1 MIRWTLATAA
11 VLLVAAQAAPVA
23 GQDRISIG
31 YLVASS
37 AAPIKVIQERD
48 LARKHGFEMDAKEFV
63 DLGAMDR
70 SFVLGE
76 YDVHSSLSMNT
87 FGEYLNR
94 GTDLVMILGSLY
106 PHTAIIVPKNSPYRT
121 LADLKGK
128 RFGTY
133 GIHGTSTAVLGV
145 IAQELAGLDIRKDM
159 KLFGSTPPALPTLLA
174 KGEVDAILVQP
185 PFGPRMVAS
194 GQYRILATTAEEWQ
208 QITGSKLPFAGIMAS
223 RKTIEA
229 KRPAIKKLVAAW
241 REAVDYIRQ
250 NPEALNAY
258 LASAKITDPAAQKI
272 AHEIMLPHYMNSF
285 AEKDVENIRTYWSRA
300 VKYGFMQ
307 KPVESQAWYTFEF
320 AR

>member
-1 MIRWTLATAA
+1 MTRWTLAAA
-11 VLLVAAQAAPVA
+11 ALLLVAGLGAPAAAQ
-23 GQDRISIG
+23 DKISIG

-37 AAPIKVIQERD
+37 AAPIKVIQERG
-48 LARKHGFEMDAKEFV
+48 LAKKHGFEMDAKEFL

-70 SFVLGE
+70 AFVLGE

-94 GTDLVMILGSLY
+94 GNDIVMILGSLY
-106 PHTAIIVPKNSPYRT
+106 PHTAIIVPKNSPYKK

-133 GIHGTSTAVLGV
+133 GIHGTSTATLGV

-159 KLFGSTPPALPTLLA
+159 QLFGSTPPALPALLA

-185 PFGPRMVAS
+185 PFGPRMVTS
-194 GQYRILATTAEEWQ
+194 GDYRILATTADEWQ
-208 QITGSKLPFAGIMAS
+208 QITGSKLPFAGLMAS
-223 RKTIEA
+223 RKTLEA
-229 KRPAIKKLVAAW
+229 KRPAVKKLVAAW
-241 REAVDYIRQ
+241 REAVDYIREH
-250 NPEALNAY
+250 PDSLNAY
-258 LASAKITDPAAQKI
+258 LASAKITEPAAQKI
-272 AHEIMLPHYMNSF
+272 AQQIMLPHYMNTF
-285 AEKDVENIRTYWSRA
+285 TEKEVENIRLYWDRA

-307 KPVESQAWYTFEF
+307 KAVESQNWYTFEF

>member
-1 MIRWTLATAA
+1 MFRWTLAAAA
-11 VLLVAAQAAPVA
+11 VLLVAVQAAPAA
-23 GQDRISIG
+23 GQDKISIG

-37 AAPIKVIQERD
+37 AAPIKIIQERD
-48 LARKHGFEMDAKEFV
+48 LAKKHGFEMEAKEFL

-70 SFVLGE
+70 AFALGE

-94 GTDLVMILGSLY
+94 GNDFVMVLGSLY
-106 PHTAIIVPKNSPYRT
+106 PHTAIIVPKSAPYRT
-121 LADLKGK
+121 LADLKGT

-145 IAQELAGLDIRKDM
+145 IVQERAGLDIRKDM
-159 KLFGSTPPALPTLLA
+159 KLFGSTPPALPALLT

-185 PFGPRMVAS
+185 PHGPRLVTS
-194 GQYRILATTAEEWQ
+194 GPYRILATTADEWQ

-229 KRPAIKKLVAAW
+229 KRSALKKLVAAW
-241 REAVDYIRQ
+241 REAVDHIRQ
-250 NPEALNAY
+250 KPESLNAY
-258 LASAKITDPAAQKI
+258 LASAKITEPAAQKM
-272 AHEIMLPHYMNSF
+272 AQEIMLPHYMSTLTD
-285 AEKDVENIRTYWSRA
+285 KDVENIRIYWDRA

-307 KPVESQAWYTFEF
+307 KPVEAQNWYTFDF

>member
-1 MIRWTLATAA
+1 MTRRTLAFA
-11 VLLVAAQAAPVA
+11 VLLLAVHVAPAA

-48 LARKHGFEMDAKEFV
+48 LAKKHGFEMDAKEFL

-94 GTDLVMILGSLY
+94 GNDLVMVLGSLY
-106 PHTAIIVPKNSPYRT
+106 PHTAIIVAKNSPYKK

-133 GIHGTSTAVLGV
+133 GIHGTSTATLGV
-145 IAQELAGLDIRKDM
+145 IGQELAGLDIRKDM
-159 KLFGSTPPALPTLLA
+159 QLFGSTPPALPTLLA
-174 KGEVDAILVQP
+174 KGEVDA
-185 PFGPRMVAS
+185 GPRMVAS
-194 GQYRILATTAEEWQ
+194 GDYRILATTADEWQ
-208 QITGSKLPFAGIMAS
+208 QITGSKLPFAGLMAS
-223 RKTIEA
+223 RKTIET
-229 KRPAIKKLVAAW
+229 KRPAVRKLVAAW
-241 REAVDYIRQ
+241 KEAVDYIRQ
-250 NPEALNAY
+250 NPDSLNAY
-258 LASAKITDPAAQKI
+258 LASAKITEPAAQKI
-272 AHEIMLPHYMNSF
+272 AQQIMLPHYMNSF
-285 AEKDVENIRTYWSRA
+285 TEKDVENIRTYWDRA

-307 KPVESQAWYTFEF
+307 KPVGSQNWYTFEF